1 MTRVYS
7 LSKIA
12 KSVGVGVSKSYW
24 LELFAVGKNTGNC
37 RFTVANEFICARL
50 GSFLG
55 LPIPPFA
62 LLQQKGR
69 TDVWFGSI
77 DYSLTGQSLP
87 PIDPPDCVNEFPE
100 LSTGIILFD
109 VWIANTDRHVGNL
122 NMDTSPGKP
131 TRLNVFDHSHALF
144 RFDGEVRPNQLI
156 NEFAI
161 TEKTETGAN
170 RHCLLDALETPDHF
184 QEWHRKFDQIPD
196 FLIEET
202 CATATEAGILSGAES
217 ATAIRFLRQR
227 KSKLRDLIK
236 QNRQEFTSII
246 DPWPLFDD

>member
-1 MTRVYS
+1 MSRVYS
-7 LSKIA
+7 LSKIL
-12 KSVGVGVSKSYW
+12 KPVGTGVSNSYF
-24 LELFAVGKNTGNC
+24 LELFAIGKNTDTC

-69 TDVWFGSI
+69 ADVWFGSI
-77 DYSLTGQSLP
+77 DYNLTGQSLP
-87 PIDPPDCVNEFPE
+87 PIDPADCVSEFPE

-109 VWIANTDRHVGNL
+109 VWIANTDRHEGNL
-122 NMDTSPGKP
+122 NMDKSTGKP

-144 RFDGEVRPNQLI
+144 RFDGEIRTNNLI

-170 RHCLLDALETPDHF
+170 RHCLLDVLDTPDHF
-184 QEWHRKFDQIPD
+184 EKWHKKIDQLPD

-202 CATATEAGILSGAES
+202 CAATVESGILSSAES
-217 ATAIRFLRQR
+217 ATAMKFLKHR

-236 QNRQEFTSII
+236 QNHNEFPAIQT
-246 DPWPLFDD
+246 WPLI